1 MEIVRIQPS
10 PGQEDRL
17 TRFTFQPCVLALGA
31 FDGVHKG
38 HQALIAEAQKI
49 ARNNGLICGVMT
61 FDPNPKAFLFP
72 SRENVKAL
80 TPLPAKAAILQQ
92 LGVDVLIVVEFNH
105 AFSRLSPERFV
116 DQYLLGL
123 HCRHAVVGFDFRYG
137 YQGRGHAQ
145 KLAREA
151 KGRMAVTI
159 VEPVVCGRE
168 KISSTAI
175 RRRLLA
181 GDVASIAH
189 SLGRP
194 YEVPGHVNVL
204 HGPSGKAAR
213 QKGPIQI
220 VVPDDV
226 LLPKRGDYVVVVET
240 NEGAFLGRGRVIQ
253 SETPLVQFESW
264 AEGPADDWHK
274 KPVTVRWLRPIPG
287 VYRAKISAQY
297 VFEQS

>member
-168 KISSTAI
+168 KNQLY
-175 RRRLLA
+175 RHPPP
-181 GDVASIAH
+181 VAR
-189 SLGRP
+189 G
-194 YEVPGHVNVL
+194 GC
-204 HGPSGKAAR
+204 GKHC
-213 QKGPIQI
+213 P
-220 VVPDDV
+220 
-226 LLPKRGDYVVVVET
+226 
-240 NEGAFLGRGRVIQ
+240 FLR
-253 SETPLVQFESW
+253 T
-264 AEGPADDWHK
+264 
-274 KPVTVRWLRPIPG
+274 TV
-287 VYRAKISAQY
+287 
-297 VFEQS
+297 